1 MKLPSNSIKKWGTDL
16 NREFS
21 TEELQMVERHLRNFS
36 TSLANREMQI
46 KMTMRYHLIP
56 VKITKIKNT
65 DDSYSGEYVE

>member
-1 MKLPSNSIKKWGTDL
+1 MKKWVDRYL

-21 TEELQMVERHLRNFS
+21 TEELQMVKRHLRNFS

-56 VKITKIKNT
+56 VKIAKIKNT
-65 DDSYSGEYVE
+65 DDSFSGEYEE